1 MNNSYPFYFIS
12 DFFYECD
19 KENIKTKKPSFN
31 YQFPKEPKI
40 ENTWEFFFGINKRR
54 LIKYENDKAEY
65 KNQRN
70 LYEKNL
76 IKYETELRK
85 EIIQFHIN
93 ALDEVRKKYESFF
106 EKNLDLK
113 FVDDDLKTGVG
124 ERIFRKELLN
134 EFGDR
139 VLVNKKITKMVSQEP
154 LYFDE
159 SLVIPQEDEEYEI
172 GNPDFLLILN
182 HSNLRIVINVE
193 IDEPY
198 IAENGEIIHY
208 INDEDNEDKD
218 PYVNYR
224 RDLRLNENGII
235 VLRYSEE
242 QAVKY
247 PKKVVND
254 IKSFISDIS
263 NFKYPYYPF
272 ESEIPKSKRWTKNEA
287 IDLSNSN
294 FRNSYLINNEIP
306 SSKERGLAYKI
317 ENLKGGWYEDEDG
330 SKLYFYKDHLITDFD
345 IEYKDFVRL
354 TKIDNKTKEEV
365 NYTGFVYLKKDRL
378 KLSFTKRNGR
388 FLGKVYGFTWDLQII
403 KLTNEI
409 FEYKEADKDKI
420 YKTRRIK

>member
-134 EFGDR
+134 EFGE
-139 VLVNKKITKMVSQEP
+139 L
-154 LYFDE
+154 
-159 SLVIPQEDEEYEI
+159 
-172 GNPDFLLILN
+172 
-182 HSNLRIVINVE
+182 
-193 IDEPY
+193 
-198 IAENGEIIHY
+198 
-208 INDEDNEDKD
+208 
-218 PYVNYR
+218 
-224 RDLRLNENGII
+224 
-235 VLRYSEE
+235 
-242 QAVKY
+242 
-247 PKKVVND
+247 
-254 IKSFISDIS
+254 
-263 NFKYPYYPF
+263 
-272 ESEIPKSKRWTKNEA
+272 
-287 IDLSNSN
+287 
-294 FRNSYLINNEIP
+294 
-306 SSKERGLAYKI
+306 
-317 ENLKGGWYEDEDG
+317 
-330 SKLYFYKDHLITDFD
+330 
-345 IEYKDFVRL
+345 
-354 TKIDNKTKEEV
+354 
-365 NYTGFVYLKKDRL
+365 
-378 KLSFTKRNGR
+378 
-388 FLGKVYGFTWDLQII
+388 
-403 KLTNEI
+403 
-409 FEYKEADKDKI
+409 
-420 YKTRRIK
+420 